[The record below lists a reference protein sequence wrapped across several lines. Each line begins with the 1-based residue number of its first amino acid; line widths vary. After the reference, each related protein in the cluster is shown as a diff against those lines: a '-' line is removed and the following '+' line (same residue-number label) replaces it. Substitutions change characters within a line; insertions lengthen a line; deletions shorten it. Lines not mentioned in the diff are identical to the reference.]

1 MSALILA
8 IVALAVATYAAVQLG
23 RIARALSVRMRHQ
36 YGDDWAG
43 QDVAALRRLWE
54 RYEGDG
60 LTVKKPSDKP
70 LSVEVNRD

>member
-1 MSALILA
+1 MSATILA
-8 IVALAVATYAAVQLG
+8 IVALAVALYDLWLLHEE
-23 RIARALSVRMRHQ
+23 RRLRAS
-36 YGDDWAG
+36 
-43 QDVAALRRLWE
+43 QDAAALRRLWE